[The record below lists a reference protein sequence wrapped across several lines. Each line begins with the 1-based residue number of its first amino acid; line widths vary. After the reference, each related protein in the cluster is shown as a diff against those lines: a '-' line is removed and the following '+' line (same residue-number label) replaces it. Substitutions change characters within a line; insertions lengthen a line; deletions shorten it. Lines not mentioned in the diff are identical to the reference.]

1 MINKFKND
9 LINFK
14 KSLKSIEPLNHSDDS
29 YSLLLN
35 DLLIKIYSSFEQYNK
50 SLLREL
56 KQEIESNHRF
66 LPISKVHK
74 EINDRF
80 VAPTKS
86 ENLIE
91 KFTILKDDYFFEEYK
106 NLIDSVVNER
116 NRYAHQG
123 NHGLSIEILLGGLV
137 GIQYTV
143 RRMYD
148 IYIVWREV
156 DTSTIDN
163 LIEKEKTFINKATNL
178 KNILTQQSGS
188 KEVVSIST
196 VELFNKFLA
205 TRSDFLTLLDEVDS
219 NNCYS
224 IRKTS
229 IEGLDEEVTKYSAS
243 DYSKIFNS
251 YYSTIVKSYLG
262 LDTLSKNISV
272 RTMKETL
279 DFYEHSIFNFQD
291 I

>member
-1 MINKFKND
+1 MINKFKNN
-9 LINFK
+9 LINLK
-14 KSLKSIEPLNHSDDS
+14 KSLESIEPLDHSDDS

-86 ENLIE
+86 DLLIE

-106 NLIDSVVNER
+106 KLIDSIVNER
-116 NRYAHQG
+116 NRYAHQST
-123 NHGLSIEILLGGLV
+123 HAITLEILLGGLI

-148 IYIVWREV
+148 IYIVWKNV
-156 DTSTIDN
+156 DKSTIFK
-163 LIEKEKTFINKATNL
+163 LIEKEKTFMNQATNL
-178 KNILTQQSGS
+178 KRILTQQSGR
-188 KEVVSIST
+188 KEVVSDST
-196 VELFNKFLA
+196 IKRFNEFL
-205 TRSDFLTLLDEVDS
+205 TVRSDFLALIDKVDS

-224 IRKTS
+224 IRKSS
-229 IEGLDEEVTKYSAS
+229 IEGLDEKITNYNAS

-251 YYSTIVKSYLG
+251 YYSMIMKSYIG

-272 RTMKETL
+272 RTMKEAL
-279 DFYEHSIFNFQD
+279 DFYERSIFKFQD

>member
-14 KSLKSIEPLNHSDDS
+14 KSLKSIEPLNHSDDL

-80 VAPTKS
+80 VDHTKS

-91 KFTILKDDYFFEEYK
+91 KFTILKDDYLFEEYK

-163 LIEKEKTFINKATNL
+163 LIEKEKTFINKATKL
-178 KNILTQQSGS
+178 KNMFTQQSGS
-188 KEVVSIST
+188 KEVFSTST

-205 TRSDFLTLLDEVDS
+205 ARSDFLTLLDELDS

-229 IEGLDEEVTKYSAS
+229 IEGLDDEVTKYSAS

-262 LDTLSKNISV
+262 LDTLSKNITV
-272 RTMKETL
+272 RTMQETL
-279 DFYEHSIFNFQD
+279 DFYVNSLFEF
-291 I
+291 

>member
-14 KSLKSIEPLNHSDDS
+14 KSLKSIEPLNHSDDL
-29 YSLLLN
+29 YSFLIN
-35 DLLIKIYSSFEQYNK
+35 DLLVKIYSSFEQYNK

-178 KNILTQQSGS
+178 KNILTKQSGS
-188 KEVVSIST
+188 KEVVSCST
-196 VELFNKFLA
+196 VELFNEFLA

-262 LDTLSKNISV
+262 LDTLSKNIPV
-272 RTMKETL
+272 ITMKETL
-279 DFYEHSIFNFQD
+279 DFYEHSIFKFQD

>member
-1 MINKFKND
+1 MINTFKNN
-9 LINFK
+9 LKNLK
-14 KSLKSIEPLNHSDDS
+14 KSLESIEPLNHSDDS

-86 ENLIE
+86 DLLIE

-106 NLIDSVVNER
+106 KLIDSIVNER

-123 NHGLSIEILLGGLV
+123 NHGLSLEILLGGLV

-148 IYIVWREV
+148 IYKVWGDV
-156 DTSTIDN
+156 DTSTINN
-163 LIEKEKTFINKATNL
+163 LIKKEKTFIKKATNIQD
-178 KNILTQQSGS
+178 ILTKQSGIE
-188 KEVVSIST
+188 KVVSDST
-196 VELFNKFLA
+196 IKLFNEFLDV
-205 TRSDFLTLLDEVDS
+205 RSDFLALIDKVDS

-224 IRKTS
+224 IRKTI
-229 IEGLDEEVTKYSAS
+229 IEGLDENITKYSAS
-243 DYSKIFNS
+243 EYNEIFNP
-251 YYSTIVKSYLG
+251 YYSSIIKSYLG
-262 LDTLSKNISV
+262 LDKLLRNISV
-272 RTMKETL
+272 KTMKEAL
-279 DFYEHSIFNFQD
+279 DFYVASIFELN

>member
-14 KSLKSIEPLNHSDDS
+14 KSLKSIEPLNHSDDL

-163 LIEKEKTFINKATNL
+163 LIEKEKTFINKATKL
-178 KNILTQQSGS
+178 KNMFTQQSGS
-188 KEVVSIST
+188 KEVFSTST

-205 TRSDFLTLLDEVDS
+205 ARSDFLTLLDELDS

-229 IEGLDEEVTKYSAS
+229 IEGLDDEVTKYSAS

-262 LDTLSKNISV
+262 LDTLSKNITV
-272 RTMKETL
+272 RTMQETL
-279 DFYEHSIFNFQD
+279 DFYVNSLFEF
-291 I
+291 

>member
-56 KQEIESNHRF
+56 KQEIESDHRF

-188 KEVVSIST
+188 KEVVSIPT

-219 NNCYS
+219 SNCYS

-279 DFYEHSIFNFQD
+279 DFYEHSIFKF
-291 I
+291 

>member
-14 KSLKSIEPLNHSDDS
+14 KSLKSIEPLNHSDDL

-106 NLIDSVVNER
+106 NLIDSVVTER

-163 LIEKEKTFINKATNL
+163 LIEKEKTFINKATKL
-178 KNILTQQSGS
+178 KNMFTQQSGS
-188 KEVVSIST
+188 KEVFSTST

-205 TRSDFLTLLDEVDS
+205 ARSDFLTLLDELDS

-229 IEGLDEEVTKYSAS
+229 IEGLDDEVTKYSAS

-262 LDTLSKNISV
+262 LDTLSKNITV
-272 RTMKETL
+272 RTMQETL
-279 DFYEHSIFNFQD
+279 DF
-291 I
+291 

>member
-1 MINKFKND
+1 MINKFKNN
-9 LINFK
+9 LINLK
-14 KSLKSIEPLNHSDDS
+14 KSLESIELLNHSNDS

-86 ENLIE
+86 DLLIE

-106 NLIDSVVNER
+106 KLIDSIVNER

-123 NHGLSIEILLGGLV
+123 NHGLSLEILLGGLV

-148 IYIVWREV
+148 IYKVWGDV
-156 DTSTIDN
+156 DTSTINN
-163 LIEKEKTFINKATNL
+163 LIKKEKTFIKKATNL
-178 KNILTQQSGS
+178 QDILTKQSAIE
-188 KEVVSIST
+188 KVVSDST
-196 VELFNKFLA
+196 IEQFNKFLA
-205 TRSDFLTLLDEVDS
+205 VRSDFLALIDKVDS

-224 IRKTS
+224 IRKNI
-229 IEGLDEEVTKYSAS
+229 IEGLDENITKYSAS
-243 DYSKIFNS
+243 EYNKIFNP
-251 YYSTIVKSYLG
+251 YYSSIMKSYLG
-262 LDTLSKNISV
+262 LDKLLQNISV
-272 RTMKETL
+272 KTMKEAL
-279 DFYEHSIFNFQD
+279 DFYESSIFELNV
-291 I
+291 

>member
-163 LIEKEKTFINKATNL
+163 LIEKEKTFINKATKL
-178 KNILTQQSGS
+178 KNIFTQQSGS
-188 KEVVSIST
+188 KEVFSTST

-205 TRSDFLTLLDEVDS
+205 ARSDFLTLLDELDS

-229 IEGLDEEVTKYSAS
+229 IEGLDDEVTKYSAS

-262 LDTLSKNISV
+262 LDTLSKNITV
-272 RTMKETL
+272 RTMQETL
-279 DFYEHSIFNFQD
+279 DFYVNSLFEF
-291 I
+291 